1 MRHFLPGIPI
11 WSARILF
18 GARQPGRHHEGRGG
32 SARVESALVT
42 ELTTDAADISEQRQ
56 IRREKRARM
65 LGTDREPYP
74 VDMSRTHTVEQ
85 IQANETWA
93 ALEPGEESGDVVEIG
108 GRVVFLRNTGK
119 LCFATIQDGF
129 SQTSNGERLQVMIS
143 LANVGDDAFAAWKA
157 DVDLGDIIWVRGAVV
172 RSKRGE
178 LSVMATEWKIAAKS
192 LAPLPTLHK
201 ELSEEQRVRRR
212 YVDLIARPEA
222 REMLRLRS
230 AVTRSLRRTLDE
242 AGFLEV
248 ETPTLQLI
256 HGGAAARPF
265 NTHLNAFDIDMTLRI
280 ALELYLKRVM
290 VGGAE
295 SVYEIGRIFRNE
307 GVDSSHSPEFTM
319 LEAYQSWG
327 NDRTIAELTK
337 KMIMNAADEVGI
349 HQITRPDGKVI
360 DLDAEW
366 TWLPIYDAVSE
377 AVGEEVTVETP
388 VATLQGYCDAREV
401 AYDPAWGNGKL
412 VMELYEALVEPDLIN
427 PTFVCDFPEIAQPL
441 ARRHRSEP
449 GKIEAWDLI
458 IGGVERATGFNELI
472 DPIIQREILTAQSL
486 KAAAGDP
493 EAMQLDEDFLQA
505 LEQGVPPMGGMGMGV
520 DRLIMLFT
528 GAGIRE
534 TILFPLLRPQG

>member
-1 MRHFLPGIPI
+1 MDE
-11 WSARILF
+11 A
-18 GARQPGRHHEGRGG
+18 Q
-32 SARVESALVT
+32 
-42 ELTTDAADISEQRQ
+42 ISEQRRV
-56 IRREKRARM
+56 RREKRARM

-74 VDMSRTHTVEQ
+74 VEMSRTHTVAQ
-85 IQANETWA
+85 IHANQTWA
-93 ALEPGEESGDVVEIG
+93 ALGAGEESSDIVETG
-108 GRVVFLRNTGK
+108 GRIVFLRNTGK

-129 SQTSNGERLQVMIS
+129 NQHSNGERLQVMVS

-178 LSVMATEWKIAAKS
+178 LSVMASQWKIASKS

-212 YVDLIARPEA
+212 YLDLIARPEA
-222 REMLRLRS
+222 REMVRLRS
-230 AVTRSLRRTLDE
+230 VVTRSVRRTLDE

-265 NTHLNAFDIDMTLRI
+265 STHLNAFDIDMTMRI

-327 NDRTIAELTK
+327 NDRTIAGLTK
-337 KMIMNAADEVGI
+337 QMIMNAADELNI
-349 HQITRPDGKVI
+349 HQIERPDGTII

-366 TWLPIYDAVSE
+366 KWLPLYDAVSE
-377 AVGEEVTVETP
+377 VLGEQITVETS
-388 VATLQGYCDAREV
+388 VKALHRHCDARGIE
-401 AYDPAWGNGKL
+401 YDLEWGNGKL
-412 VMELYEALVEPDLIN
+412 VMEIYEALVEPGLLN
-427 PTFVCDFPEIAQPL
+427 PTFVCDFPEVAQPL

-458 IGGVERATGFNELI
+458 IGGMERGTGFNELI
-472 DPIIQREILTAQSL
+472 DPIIQREILTSQSVA
-486 KAAAGDP
+486 AAAGDP
-493 EAMQLDEDFLQA
+493 EAMQLDEDFLEA
-505 LEQGVPPMGGMGMGV
+505 LEQAAPPMGGMGMGM

-534 TILFPLLRPQG
+534 TILFPLLRPLG